1 MKFKENIAFISGGL
15 GDLGKSIAIKF
26 AEQGAHISVADIRDS
41 KDAIDL
47 EKKIKSLGR
56 KFLYVKADL
65 ALAKNVASWY
75 EETRLQ
81 IGTPDLIVFSSAII
95 NVVKSFL
102 EVSDAQW
109 ENEIAV
115 NLSTAFYMSKICS
128 QKLLEEKKPGR
139 IVLIG
144 SWAGHAVHSHIP
156 SYCVSKAGLRM
167 FVQCIAKELAPFN
180 IYVNEIAPGY
190 VDAGLTGQFLKK
202 NPEGRESLR
211 IKVPNQLLISSE
223 DVADNVLFLC
233 DPNNKHMVGSTLL
246 MDGGLSLN
254 R

>member
-1 MKFKENIAFISGGL
+1 MKFKDNVAFISGGL
-15 GDLGKSIAIKF
+15 GDLGKAIAIKF
-26 AEQGAHISVADIRDS
+26 AEQGAHISVADIRDPKDS
-41 KDAIDL
+41 KDL
-47 EKKIKSLGR
+47 ENKIKSLGR
-56 KFLYVKADL
+56 KFLYQKADL
-65 ALAKNVASWY
+65 AQAKNVTSWY
-75 EETRLQ
+75 EETKRQ
-81 IGTPDLIVFSSAII
+81 IGTPDLIIYSSAII
-95 NVVKSFL
+95 NVVKSFI
-102 EVSDAQW
+102 EVTDAQW
-109 ENEIAV
+109 ENEVAV
-115 NLSTAFYMSKICS
+115 NLSTAFYMSKISS
-128 QKLLEEKKPGR
+128 QKLMEEKKPGR

-180 IYVNEIAPGY
+180 ILVNEIAPGY
-190 VDAGLTGQFLKK
+190 VDAGLTGQLFQK
-202 NPEGRESLR
+202 NPGLREVNR
-211 IKVPNQLLISSE
+211 MKVPNRLLISSD